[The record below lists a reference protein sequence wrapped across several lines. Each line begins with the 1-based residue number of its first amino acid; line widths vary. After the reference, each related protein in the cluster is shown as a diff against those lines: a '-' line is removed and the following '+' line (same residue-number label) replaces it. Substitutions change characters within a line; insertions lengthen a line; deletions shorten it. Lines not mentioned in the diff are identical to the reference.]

1 MDELQ
6 STIGG
11 SAILPPVSLTSE
23 QEDLCIRLDD
33 LYSQHSLTIKPSE
46 LFRGT
51 LFAMRAECQ
60 SNPDWIAQAANSL
73 REILYPFWSPQ
84 VKTIAVKKSKAL
96 EGYGSVFVSQVIQ
109 GVNTL
114 YGRLNDLAHH
124 GATATNFNFLEFSLS
139 DFEKILAE
147 FENVMRDA
155 LTRQL
160 DLHSELDSILDSG
173 PTELTTAGSEDE
185 S

>member
-1 MDELQ
+1 M
-6 STIGG
+6 
-11 SAILPPVSLTSE
+11 LPPVTLTSE
-23 QEDLCIRLDD
+23 QEDLCKRLDD
-33 LYSQHSLTIKPSE
+33 FYSQHALAIKPSE
-46 LFRGT
+46 LFRGAI
-51 LFAMRAECQ
+51 FAMRAECR

-84 VKTIAVKKSKAL
+84 VKSITVKKSKAL
-96 EGYGSVFVSQVIQ
+96 EGYGSVLVDEIIQ
-109 GVNTL
+109 SVNTL

-139 DFEKILAE
+139 DFEKLLAD

-160 DLHSELDSILDSG
+160 DLHSELDKILDSG
-173 PTELTTAGSEDE
+173 PEGIATVNSKDE